1 MRSLS
6 FYNFSMRLYAPLL
19 VLAGMAISG
28 GGSLRAQQPAS
39 AAPQQPPSVQN
50 QGPPTRIPVTTAL
63 VRLVATVTDR
73 RHKFITDL
81 EQSDFRVL
89 EDGQPRPIQRFERET
104 NLPLRIALLMDTSN
118 SIRARLR
125 FEQDAAIDFL
135 NDVVRHNK
143 DMALL
148 ITFDNE
154 PQVVQD
160 FTGDVAELTAAIE
173 KQRAGGGTAL
183 WDAIFTAAQRL
194 ERAPLPQG
202 PDPQVRRLIVVLS
215 DGDDNLSD
223 HALSEA
229 IEAAEHS
236 EAAIYAIST
245 NTDWLA
251 IEEGLPRKSFKSHGE
266 ENLEKF
272 ADQTGGRVFYPYK
285 VEDLSVSFQDIGNE
299 LRSQYFLAY
308 TPAAPLETGKFRKIQ
323 VDTDRKGLIVR
334 TRRGYYAIAPAPQPA
349 SPGSK

>member
-1 MRSLS
+1 MHSLS
-6 FYNFSMRLYAPLL
+6 FYNFFMRCYAAGL
-19 VLAGMAISG
+19 VLVGAAFAL
-28 GGSLRAQQPAS
+28 GGSVGAQQPAP
-39 AAPQQPPSVQN
+39 APQQQPPSVQG
-50 QGPPTRIPVTTAL
+50 QGPATKIPVTTAL

-104 NLPLRIALLMDTSN
+104 DLPLRIALLMDTSN

-135 NDVVRHNK
+135 NDVVRRNK

-148 ITFDNE
+148 MTFDNE

-160 FTGDVAELTAAIE
+160 FTGDIAEVTAAIE

-183 WDAIFTAAQRL
+183 WDAIFMAAQRL
-194 ERAPLPQG
+194 EHAPLPRG
-202 PDPQVRRLIVVLS
+202 PDPQARRLIVVLS

-251 IEEGLPRKSFKSHGE
+251 IEGGLPRKSFKSHGE

-308 TPAAPLETGKFRKIQ
+308 TPVTPAPTGQYRKIQ
-323 VDTDRKGLIVR
+323 VDVGRKGLAVR
-334 TRRGYYAIAPAPQPA
+334 TRRGYYATAPAPQPA